1 MVHEDVRKPY
11 ADFKYYRND
20 YGGFQIKN
28 ERDFKRMEKI
38 SEAFVEQVTFGRI
51 ATLVSI
57 TDSIRDAIC
66 CVADMVAVQNEKREA
81 VVKSESNDGYSISYA
96 DAVND
101 TVLRNEMYRAV
112 RSYLANTGLLY
123 RGWVKEYDDKQ

>member
-1 MVHEDVRKPY
+1 
-11 ADFKYYRND
+11 
-20 YGGFQIKN
+20 
-28 ERDFKRMEKI
+28 MEKI